1 MITIISFMVSILY
14 NKGRT
19 IRKIMGG
26 GGRGMFGEFFAG
38 IFFVIKFLVGI
49 FILGHRI
56 KIFLGL
62 IDVHE
67 FFSFNFP
74 LREYFFC
81 TSLAPLP
88 PHKFSNG

>member
-1 MITIISFMVSILY
+1 M
-14 NKGRT
+14 
-19 IRKIMGG
+19 
-26 GGRGMFGEFFAG
+26 
-38 IFFVIKFLVGI
+38 
-49 FILGHRI
+49 
-56 KIFLGL
+56 KIFLAL

-88 PHKFSNG
+88 PISFLMVNIEGVFYDPKDR